1 MEHRTKFMRGKLYGW
16 ENKRRGMTIIEI
28 VIVIA
33 LLGILIAVGIVAM
46 NPAGQLAGSRNNRRT
61 LDLQTIMNGVRAN
74 IADQMGQTFSCGAG
88 AVPTSTKR
96 MAVGAGNYDIA
107 SCLVPIYL
115 LSLPFDPSTSSAH
128 YTSNSDYD
136 TGYFIARNAS
146 TGQITLTAPAAELKK
161 TISITR

>member
-1 MEHRTKFMRGKLYGW
+1 MMDF
-16 ENKRRGMTIIEI
+16 KRSGMTIMEI
-28 VIVIA
+28 VIAITLIVIIT
-33 LLGILIAVGIVAM
+33 GVGIVAM
-46 NPAGQLAGSRNNRRT
+46 NPGGQLAASRNTKRT
-61 LDLQTIMNGVRAN
+61 LDLQAIMNGIRAN
-74 IADQMGQTFSCGAG
+74 IADQMGQAFSCGAG
-88 AVPTSTKR
+88 PAPTSTKR

-107 SCLVPIYL
+107 PCLVPIYL

-136 TGYFIARNAS
+136 TGYFVVQNAS

>member
-1 MEHRTKFMRGKLYGW
+1 MINNRT
-16 ENKRRGMTIIEI
+16 GMTLVEI

-33 LLGILIAVGIVAM
+33 ILAIVTGVGVVAM
-46 NPAGQLAGSRNNRRT
+46 NPAGQLAGARNNKRT
-61 LDLQTIMNGVRAN
+61 LDLQTIMSGIRGN
-74 IADQMGQTFSCGAG
+74 IADQMGQAFSCGAG
-88 AVPTSTKR
+88 ALPTSTAKR
-96 MAVGAGNYDIA
+96 MASGVSTSTYDIA

-136 TGYFIARNAS
+136 TGYFIVQNSS
-146 TGQITLTAPAAELKK
+146 TRQITLTAPAAELRK